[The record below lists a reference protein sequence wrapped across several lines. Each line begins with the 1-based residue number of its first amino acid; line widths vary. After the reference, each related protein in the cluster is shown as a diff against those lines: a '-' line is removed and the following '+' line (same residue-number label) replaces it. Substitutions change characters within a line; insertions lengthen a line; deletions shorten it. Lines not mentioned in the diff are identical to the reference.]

1 MIRIYLQGDFCRCF
15 NMLKKIILGGFCLVI
30 SALTANAQVAALNEA
45 KYITTL
51 KVITDHKMNDADLV
65 SDIDKLRQNEYFIKD
80 LKKMMA
86 KLDNDRPNSAKNL
99 KIKRILERAGKDIYN
114 ELK

>member
-1 MIRIYLQGDFCRCF
+1 
-15 NMLKKIILGGFCLVI
+15 MLKNLFLIGFCVVM
-30 SALTANAQVAALNEA
+30 SSFAAQAQVAALNEA

-51 KVITDHKMNDADLV
+51 KVVADHKMNDADLV
-65 SDIDKLRQNEYFIKD
+65 ADIDKLRHNENFLRD
-80 LKKMMA
+80 LKKMVA

-99 KIKRILERAGKDIYN
+99 KIKRILEKAGKEIYN

>member
-1 MIRIYLQGDFCRCF
+1 
-15 NMLKKIILGGFCLVI
+15 MLKKVVLVVFF
-30 SALTANAQVAALNEA
+30 SAICAFVAQAQVAALNEA

-51 KVITDHKMNDADLV
+51 KVITDHKMSDADLV
-65 SDIDKLRQNEYFIKD
+65 SDIDKLRQNENFIKD

-99 KIKRILERAGKDIYN
+99 KIKRILEKAGKDIYN

>member
-1 MIRIYLQGDFCRCF
+1 MFK
-15 NMLKKIILGGFCLVI
+15 NLVLVAVI
-30 SALTANAQVAALNEA
+30 TIFTTFSAYAQIAALNEA

-65 SDIDKLRQNEYFIKD
+65 SDIDKLRQNENFIKD
-80 LKKMMA
+80 LKLMMA

-99 KIKRILERAGKDIYN
+99 KIKRILERAGKEIYN

>member
-1 MIRIYLQGDFCRCF
+1 
-15 NMLKKIILGGFCLVI
+15 MLKKVVFVCFCFMI
-30 SALTANAQVAALNEA
+30 FAIGAKAQVAALNEA

-65 SDIDKLRQNEYFIKD
+65 ADIDKLRQSDNFIKD
-80 LKKMMA
+80 LKKMLA

>member
-1 MIRIYLQGDFCRCF
+1 
-15 NMLKKIILGGFCLVI
+15 MLKKVVLVVFFSVI
-30 SALTANAQVAALNEA
+30 CAFVAQAQVAALNEA

-65 SDIDKLRQNEYFIKD
+65 SDIDKLRQNENFIKD

-99 KIKRILERAGKDIYN
+99 KIKRILEKAGKDIYN

>member
-1 MIRIYLQGDFCRCF
+1 
-15 NMLKKIILGGFCLVI
+15 MLKKVVLVGFFSVMCTF
-30 SALTANAQVAALNEA
+30 AAQAQVAALNEA

-65 SDIDKLRQNEYFIKD
+65 SDIDKLRQNENFIKD

-99 KIKRILERAGKDIYN
+99 KIKRILEKAGKDIYN

>member
-1 MIRIYLQGDFCRCF
+1 
-15 NMLKKIILGGFCLVI
+15 MLKIVYLLGLFLV
-30 SALTANAQVAALNEA
+30 SFGWEANAQVAALNEA

-51 KVITDHKMNDADLV
+51 KVVTDHKMKDADLV
-65 SDIDKLRQNEYFIKD
+65 GDIDQLRENERFLKD
-80 LKKMMA
+80 LKGMLA
-86 KLDNDRPNSAKNL
+86 KLDNNRPNSAKNL